1 MKILFAA
8 SEVVPFMKTGGLA
21 DVAGSLPLAL
31 NNAGHDIR
39 VVMPLYSGIKDEY
52 KKSMKKLMDFN
63 VDLGWRRQYAG
74 IFSLE
79 KNGVIH
85 YFIDNEFYF
94 NRYQVY
100 GEFDD
105 GERFIFYQKA
115 LVMMLRKL
123 NFQADIVHAN
133 DWHTG
138 LVPLYIKDFAK
149 GDDFYREMKSVYTI
163 HNLKYQG
170 IFPSGILEDVAGL
183 SRDYLTE
190 DGLKYYDAVN
200 FMKAGIV
207 FSDILTTVSK
217 TYAEEIKT
225 SYYGEGLNGI
235 IRDHEYKLYGIVNGI
250 DYDTYNP
257 DGDPN
262 IEENYNI
269 NTIQYKADNKE
280 ALQKLY
286 GLPVDRDIPLI
297 GMVTRMVKMKG
308 LDLVRHIFEE
318 LIQNDV
324 QFVLLGTGDKEYE
337 DSFNYFQSKYPN
349 KVRSRIYFNEKE
361 SHLIYAGS
369 DLFLMPSL
377 AEPCGISQL
386 ISLRYGTLPVVRET
400 GGLKDTVI
408 SYDESS
414 QKGNGFTFKHF
425 NAHDML
431 FTLKRALKLYDDEDE
446 WLQIITNA
454 MECKNDWE
462 KSSDEYISIYKRLK
476 QQWE

>member
-21 DVAGSLPLAL
+21 DVAGSLPLAI
-31 NNAGHDIR
+31 NKAGHDIR

-52 KKSMKKLMDFN
+52 KKSMTKLMDFN

-74 IFSLE
+74 ILTLE
-79 KNGVIH
+79 SDGVTH

-94 NRYQVY
+94 NRYNIY
-100 GEFDD
+100 SELDD

-115 LVMMLRKL
+115 LVMMLKKL
-123 NFQADIVHAN
+123 DFKADIVHAN

-149 GDDFYREMKSVYTI
+149 GDDFYKEMKSVYTI

-170 IFPSGILEDVAGL
+170 IFPGGILEDLAGL

-190 DGLKYYDAVN
+190 DGVKFYDAVN

-207 FSDILTTVSK
+207 YSDTLTTVSK
-217 TYAEEIKT
+217 TYAEEIK
-225 SYYGEGLNGI
+225 SGYYGEGLNGI

-257 DGDPN
+257 DTDPY

-269 NTIQYKADNKE
+269 NKIHYKAHNKE

-286 GLPVDRDIPLI
+286 GLPVDKDIPLI

-318 LIQNDV
+318 LIQNDI
-324 QFVLLGTGDKEYE
+324 QFILLGTGDKEYE
-337 DSFNYFQSKYPN
+337 DSFNYFQSKYPD
-349 KVRSRIYFNEKE
+349 KVRARIYFNEKE
-361 SHLIYAGS
+361 SHLIYAGA
-369 DLFLMPSL
+369 DMFLMPSL

-408 SYDESS
+408 PYNESTGE
-414 QKGNGFTFKHF
+414 GNGFTFKNF

-431 FTLKRALKLYDDEDE
+431 FTLKSALKLYDDEDE

-454 MECKNDWE
+454 MKSKNDWE
-462 KSSDEYISIYKRLK
+462 KSSDEYLSIYKRLK
-476 QQWE
+476 LQWE